1 MLDLA
6 RLFETEGGSL
16 RRFLRRVAGSVAAED
31 IAQDTFLRLCALKPE
46 NVASDRAYLFATA
59 RNIAREQLKRAK
71 TAPAIHGGVD
81 VETLARPSDCPTP
94 EEARIAA
101 EDATAL
107 RHALA
112 ALSPMQRDA
121 LLLRRVE
128 RLSAPEVARRL
139 GVSERQMQRL
149 VQQAIA
155 ACHAQLAGDGD
166 NTTFT
171 D

>member
-1 MLDLA
+1 MDLE
-6 RLFETEGGSL
+6 RLFESEAANL
-16 RRFLRRVAGSVAAED
+16 RRFLRRFGGGALAED
-31 IAQDTFLRLCALKPE
+31 LAQDTFLRLCALKPE
-46 NVASDRAYLFATA
+46 NVGSARAYLFATA
-59 RNIAREQLKRAK
+59 RNVAREQLKRAK
-71 TAPAIHGGVD
+71 TGPAIHGGAN

-101 EDATAL
+101 EDADAL
-107 RHALA
+107 RRALA
-112 ALSPMQRDA
+112 ALPSMQRDA

-139 GVSERQMQRL
+139 GVSERHMQRL

-155 ACHAQLAGDGD
+155 ACHAQLLGEGD
-166 NTTFT
+166 NTSSV